1 MARAAVTPELEKERR
16 RKWILL
22 IVMLLSLA
30 VMITSLIFLARI
42 RGWRVRRSEKSLLT
56 IVSASSPVS
65 ADSDQTLS
73 FVDDDFMIDERCA
86 AQLEQ
91 MLHDCRAAGHK
102 PKILAAYRS
111 ASEQRELFNALT
123 EDLVAD
129 GHDFD
134 TARELAALQVD
145 PPGESEHQLGL
156 AVDIADEEDH
166 KPGGTQLWLD
176 AHAWEYGFIL
186 RYPAGKENI
195 TGKNFV
201 PDHYRYVGTDAAK
214 QIHELDITLEEYVAM
229 FYGN

>member
-22 IVMLLSLA
+22 IVLLLSLA
-30 VMITSLIFLARI
+30 VMITSLVFLARI

-73 FVDDDFMIDERCA
+73 FVDDVFMIDERCA

-91 MLHDCRAAGHK
+91 MLRDCRAAGYK
-102 PKILAAYRS
+102 PIIISAYRS
-111 ASEQRELFNALT
+111 ESEQRELFNALT

-145 PPGESEHQLGL
+145 PPGESEHQLGR
-156 AVDIADEEDH
+156 AVDIAEKAEH
-166 KPGGTQLWLD
+166 
-176 AHAWEYGFIL
+176 
-186 RYPAGKENI
+186 
-195 TGKNFV
+195 
-201 PDHYRYVGTDAAK
+201 
-214 QIHELDITLEEYVAM
+214 
-229 FYGN
+229 